1 MDVGCMSRL
10 EGKAGILMDLFL
22 AVILS
27 PKNEESVEFYSEV
40 DSSVVQLDSLRMT
53 KKYKEMLWVCI
64 ESWWWMM
71 RNHRE

>member
-40 DSSVVQLDSLRMT
+40 DSSVVQLDFLRMT
-53 KKYKEMLWVCI
+53 KKYKEMLWVCT
-64 ESWWWMM
+64 EFWW
-71 RNHRE
+71 